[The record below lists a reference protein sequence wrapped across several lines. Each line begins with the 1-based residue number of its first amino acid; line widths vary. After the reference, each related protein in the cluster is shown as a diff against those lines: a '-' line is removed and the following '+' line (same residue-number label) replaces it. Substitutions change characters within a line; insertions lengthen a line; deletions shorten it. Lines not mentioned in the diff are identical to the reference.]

1 MQERI
6 YETRQG
12 TVTAKTITARQAQNL
27 KDALPL
33 GMVSMKRNDQ
43 TVEHGLV
50 ISCGQ
55 EDAWCLKQQSV
66 EVDPK
71 NEQTVLLANTLLLAH
86 SIKGYLDHGFGG
98 CFIPALYRKKKPNG
112 MEIGFAYFGTPCPT
126 GTEAT
131 EFPPTPSYDRHF
143 GDGFFTMFR
152 HFYEELK
159 KSSRKMNITLAPV
172 FGLDQRTSTHLQG
185 VVLHCIIQSRT
196 VYLCS
201 PHLDKDDYLLTYLAA
216 TGVKEIVHLPCRPVR
231 IEEQHRSLA
240 KAAPTQEE
248 ENYQERLDKLKKK
261 VEQKIKVLR
270 KAKGTDENKEAG
282 Q

>member
-1 MQERI
+1 MQERT

-12 TVTAKTITARQAQNL
+12 TVTAKTITGRHAQNL

-112 MEIGFAYFGTPCPT
+112 VEIGFAYFGTPCPT

-131 EFPPTPSYDRHF
+131 EFPPAPSYT
-143 GDGFFTMFR
+143 GVSETV
-152 HFYEELK
+152 
-159 KSSRKMNITLAPV
+159 SSPCSGISTRSSEKLPKNEHHAAPV

-216 TGVKEIVHLPCRPVR
+216 TGVKEIVHLPCRPIR
-231 IEEQHRSLA
+231 IEEQHRALA

-248 ENYQERLDKLKKK
+248 ENYRERLDRLKKK
-261 VEQKIKVLR
+261 VEQKIKALR
-270 KAKGTDENKEAG
+270 EAKGTNENKEAG